1 MNTETIVVLAYF
13 GLMSVVCFLQYGIDK
28 RKAIKGRYRIR
39 ESVLLSV
46 SFLGGALGAIVGMYL
61 FRHKT
66 LHFRFHLVNFLG
78 IVWQALLI
86 LLLEGVIVLSFL
98 PL

>member
-1 MNTETIVVLAYF
+1 MNTETIIALAYF
-13 GLMSVVCFLQYGIDK
+13 ALMSVICFFQYGIDK

-39 ESVLLSV
+39 ESVLLGV
-46 SFLGGALGAIVGMYL
+46 SFLGGALGAVIGMYL

-66 LHFRFHLVNFLG
+66 LHFRFHLVNLLG
-78 IVWQALLI
+78 LIWQALLI